1 MDPDTAARTRTDA
14 RLLVVDDHE
23 DNRYILTQRLRRE
36 GYRNIVQATNGVEAM
51 FLLST
56 SDIDLVLLD
65 VLMPEMDGYQVLAQ
79 IRGNARLR
87 YIDVMMFL

>member
-87 YIDVMMFL
+87 NIDVMMFL